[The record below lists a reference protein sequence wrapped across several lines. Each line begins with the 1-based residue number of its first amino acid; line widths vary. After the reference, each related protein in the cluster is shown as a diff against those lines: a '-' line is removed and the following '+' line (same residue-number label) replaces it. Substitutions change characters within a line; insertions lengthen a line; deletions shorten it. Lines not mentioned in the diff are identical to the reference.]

1 MLALRPPLSVAL
13 NDARLVALA
22 TAVALA
28 EVVLRVAVAL
38 LVNPLL
44 AIAVPPVVAA
54 VGLAAGTP
62 RTLPDAGR
70 NADADALDAGQNAG
84 AEAPN
89 IRGVPDRLPRL
100 SAVAMVG
107 HAVALAGG
115 VGLFVL
121 VDTPAKAAVYWL
133 GRGDAL
139 GIGWLVAW
147 PTVGV
152 AAGTFLAWSAV
163 AGAVTAT
170 ALGDPSGSL
179 RSGATDAT
187 LRGAVATVGTAVA
200 RSLSAPRPLAVAA
213 LCHLVPVALALVA
226 AATILVLAVPRS
238 TNAVGIAL
246 MAAVAAGAVAL
257 IGLSLAF
264 LTAFHAQRRTREN
277 EGSDAAA
284 TGRDLP
290 VRRVALAL
298 LVVSALV
305 VGAGAVRVTETR
317 PVDTAPE
324 PLPEDPDALYATALA
339 NTERASH
346 DYRVAVEGDD
356 EPFVVG
362 HRIDR
367 EDRRYRQY
375 LRGEA
380 VGPEVYASTG
390 VGSPPPRTGVA
401 AYALGSR
408 TAPETEQSVAAL
420 PAYVYWSSTYE
431 WRASRLTPPTAV
443 EGWEVVERDED
454 RVVLELTDPAAVYR
468 AVQGWSPDAVRNV
481 SASRIRA
488 TVDPD
493 RGTLRAVDV
502 RLNATVVYGDD
513 AQRYDATT
521 SHEFAVDVN
530 VERPVE
536 LGPPR
541 PGEAVWRLLVY

>member
-1 MLALRPPLSVAL
+1 MPALRPPLSAAL
-13 NDARLVALA
+13 NDARLVAAA
-22 TAVALA
+22 TAVTLVEA
-28 EVVLRVAVAL
+28 VLRIAVAVL
-38 LVNPLL
+38 FTPLL

-54 VGLAAGTP
+54 VGLAAVTP
-62 RTLPDAGR
+62 RCLPDDGR
-70 NADADALDAGQNAG
+70 STRADAPGTGSVRN
-84 AEAPN
+84 
-89 IRGVPDRLPRL
+89 RLPRL
-100 SAVAMVG
+100 LAVAVVG
-107 HAVALAGG
+107 HAAAFVGG
-115 VGLFVL
+115 IALFVL

-147 PTVGV
+147 PTVGL
-152 AAGTFLAWSAV
+152 AAGTFLAWSTV
-163 AGAVTAT
+163 AGAVTASV
-170 ALGDPSGSL
+170 LGAAAEVENSPI
-179 RSGATDAT
+179 
-187 LRGAVATVGTAVA
+187 RGAVEGVALAVVRA
-200 RSLSAPRPLAVAA
+200 FAAPRSLAVAA
-213 LCHLVPVALALVA
+213 GCHLVPVALALSA
-226 AATILVLAVPRS
+226 AATVLVLGSPRGPD
-238 TNAVGIAL
+238 AVGVAL
-246 MAAVAAGAVAL
+246 MAGVSVGAVAL

-264 LTAFHAQRRTREN
+264 LTALHAQWWTPED
-277 EGSDAAA
+277 EGGGAAA
-284 TGRDLP
+284 TDRDLP

-298 LVVSALV
+298 LVASALV

-317 PVDTAPE
+317 PADTAPD

-367 EDRRYRQY
+367 ADRRYRQY

-420 PAYVYWSSTYE
+420 PAFVYWDVTYE
-431 WRASRLTPPTAV
+431 WRASGLNPPTAV
-443 EGWEVVERDED
+443 EGWEVVERDAD

-468 AVQGWSPDAVRNV
+468 AAQGRSPDAVRNV

-488 TVDPD
+488 TVDRD

-502 RLNATVVYGDD
+502 RLNATVVHGDD
-513 AQRYDATT
+513 ARRYDATT
-521 SHEFAVDVN
+521 SHEFAVDVS
-530 VERPVE
+530 VERPAE

-541 PGEAVWRLLVY
+541 PGELVWRLLVY